1 MIDGSPMTFLHPKMA
16 LRKPKWC
23 PKRYEETA
31 VFPRR
36 RSKLKAGPTEMD
48 SSTPWKYEILH
59 EHLTYCLQLL
69 CGLPFTNN
77 SQTLVRARTV
87 NRNPRSLIIDETA
100 YATVPGPTSADTAHP
115 PPLSCTPGARNPRC
129 IREKTGESDGTRGGA
144 DVTQT
149 RGSTVPLA
157 EFSFGIALAWSCQKW
172 QFAAYRDRE
181 ILARR
186 PCERLLMMKFRLSTL
201 VSYRRPDLS
210 RLKMMISFVQI
221 ECTRFHG
228 LLRTTLPA
236 GFYRTSRRR
245 VMFICYLLRNRA
257 TRFIWF

>member
-115 PPLSCTPGARNPRC
+115 PPLSCTPG
-129 IREKTGESDGTRGGA
+129 
-144 DVTQT
+144 
-149 RGSTVPLA
+149 
-157 EFSFGIALAWSCQKW
+157 
-172 QFAAYRDRE
+172 RE
-181 ILARR
+181 IRGAS
-186 PCERLLMMKFRLSTL
+186 EK
-201 VSYRRPDLS
+201 
-210 RLKMMISFVQI
+210 K
-221 ECTRFHG
+221 
-228 LLRTTLPA
+228 PA
-236 GFYRTSRRR
+236 KATGREAALTSRRPAGQRSRSRNFLSGSRWPGAVKNDSSRHTATGRFSHAAR
-245 VMFICYLLRNRA
+245 VNA
-257 TRFIWF
+257 S